1 MAKMVNLSTGKV
13 HDTNIQVVKENLVVI
28 LNHTIESRWVVYKI
42 EHNPRW
48 GYTYHVV
55 SLKDPRFDTADNF
68 EP

>member
-13 HDTNIQVVKENLVVI
+13 HDTNIQVVKENQVVI

-48 GYTYHVV
+48 GIHTT
-55 SLKDPRFDTADNF
+55 L
-68 EP
+68 